1 MKIGIGLP
9 SAVSP
14 PDGTVV
20 VGWAAA
26 AEDAGFG
33 SVAVI
38 DRLLAPTYDPL
49 TVLAAA
55 AAVTARVEL
64 YTSVM
69 LTALRPAAVVAS
81 QAATVDQLSGGRLRL
96 GIAVGSRRPDYDAVA
111 VPFERRGRILDEQ
124 LAELRRAWSGPGGFT
139 TPGPAP
145 HRPGGPPILFGGTS
159 RAAIRRVAEHGAGWI
174 CGLGGATGFARSA
187 GLVRDRWQRAGR
199 EGAPRLLSVVNFAL
213 GADAAGIRERFL
225 RSYYGAAPFVQSMI
239 RDTPTSLDEVR
250 ATLDA
255 HREAGCDEV
264 LLFPCAS
271 HREQLELVAD
281 AL

>member
-1 MKIGIGLP
+1 MRVGIGLP

-14 PDGTVV
+14 PRGAVV
-20 VGWAAA
+20 LEWAAA
-26 AEDAGFG
+26 AEEAGFG

-55 AAVTARVEL
+55 AAVTARAEL

-96 GIAVGSRRPDYDAVA
+96 GVAVGSRRPDYDAVA
-111 VPFERRGRILDEQ
+111 VPFGRRGRVLDEQ

-145 HRPGGPPILFGGTS
+145 HAPGGPPILLGGTS
-159 RAAIRRVAEHGAGWI
+159 PAAIRRVAEHGAGWI
-174 CGLGGATGFARSA
+174 SGLGGATGFARTA
-187 GLVRDRWQRAGR
+187 ELVRDRWRRVGR
-199 EGAPRLLSVVNFAL
+199 EGAPTLLSVVNFAL
-213 GADAAGIRERFL
+213 GGDAADIRERFL
-225 RSYYGAAPFVQSMI
+225 RRYYGAAPFVDSMI
-239 RDTPTSLDEVR
+239 RDTPASLDEVR

-264 LLFPCAS
+264 LLFPCTS
-271 HREQLELVAD
+271 DREQLELVAK